1 MVNTGGQMRRSLQR
15 LMSVERKVTFDG
27 REKVQLERVERDE
40 FSLPSQDRVADYDAE
55 KLASFWNKEN
65 NQKNFEMPS
74 ISSQICNG
82 LKEGFLSRTTLIISI
97 YLILHYSVNLLIV
110 KYWCTEELLDP
121 AFIYSI
127 EQSIFADNNTIPKS
141 NISETAAC
149 LHYKVQTRKL
159 VDKEALFSKILKPS
173 IAKEGDVGMGLSC
186 IMIEILNIK

>member
-74 ISSQICNG
+74 ISSQICN
-82 LKEGFLSRTTLIISI
+82 
-97 YLILHYSVNLLIV
+97 
-110 KYWCTEELLDP
+110 
-121 AFIYSI
+121 
-127 EQSIFADNNTIPKS
+127 
-141 NISETAAC
+141 
-149 LHYKVQTRKL
+149 
-159 VDKEALFSKILKPS
+159 
-173 IAKEGDVGMGLSC
+173 
-186 IMIEILNIK
+186 